1 MQRIL
6 FVDDETSA
14 LRELKCALRPM
25 EEKWAMHFADT
36 GLAALDECSRYS
48 FDVVVSD
55 MQMPGMDGT
64 ELLSEIRRLYPGTI
78 RLMLSD
84 PTDNQAILQALG
96 ATHQFLSKPCDP
108 ETLQTAVERAYAL
121 KHLLANPRLTKLV
134 SGMDTIPTMPDVYRK
149 IVAVLQKH
157 DASLLDV
164 GAEIANDIGMTT
176 NILKL
181 VNSAFFG
188 LAQPVSSIE
197 RAVSLLGMSTITAL
211 VLAEG
216 VFSKVDPARMTPEFD
231 IEGLWQHSMRTANIA
246 RSIAT
251 HEKLDA
257 AVVDD
262 AFLVG
267 VIHDVGKLLLATE
280 MPEEYGE
287 VINRVG
293 GQNAFSDAVE
303 RELLGATHA
312 EVGAYLVALW
322 GFPDTIVEAVAYHED
337 PGICL
342 NYEFGLLAI
351 THAAVRLAIH
361 PDADPADPALNI
373 DTEYLEAVNALD
385 KWPDW
390 RGLAQPDDGAC

>member
-1 MQRIL
+1 
-6 FVDDETSA
+6 
-14 LRELKCALRPM
+14 M

-84 PTDNQAILQALG
+84 HTDNQAILQALG

-108 ETLQTAVERAYAL
+108 ETLQTAVERASAL

-134 SGMDTIPTMPDVYRK
+134 SGMDNIPTMPDVYRK

-197 RAVSLLGMSTITAL
+197 RAVSLLGMST
-211 VLAEG
+211 
-216 VFSKVDPARMTPEFD
+216 
-231 IEGLWQHSMRTANIA
+231 ANIA

-257 AVVDD
+257 TAVDD

-267 VIHDVGKLLLATE
+267 VIHDIGKLLLATE

-287 VINRVG
+287 VISRVG
-293 GQNAFSDAVE
+293 DQNAFSDAVE
-303 RELLGATHA
+303 RELMGATHA

-342 NYEFGLLAI
+342 NYDFGLLAI

-390 RGLAQPDDGAC
+390 RGLAQSDDGAC